1 MNVEPV
7 PFITLLQGDTSP
19 SFNSSPLS
27 QMHRVSAP
35 KSSITRRNT
44 TCFVTRR
51 NFISKVT
58 AWKRDIIFAYYIW
71 YIHIRTFLHML
82 LYRLL
87 VLNSCDEQGNV
98 PLHWAVERN
107 KAESCK
113 ALLDL
118 GANPNILNTAL
129 LSPLHLA
136 VSHGHSNLVGVRRLI
151 RHSWCNNLKDRK
163 CVFLLNSCSQQGQRR
178 AF

>member
-1 MNVEPV
+1 
-7 PFITLLQGDTSP
+7 
-19 SFNSSPLS
+19 
-27 QMHRVSAP
+27 
-35 KSSITRRNT
+35 
-44 TCFVTRR
+44 
-51 NFISKVT
+51 
-58 AWKRDIIFAYYIW
+58 
-71 YIHIRTFLHML
+71 ML

-136 VSHGHSNLVGVRRLI
+136 VSHGHNNLVGVRRLI
-151 RHSWCNNLKDRK
+151 RHS
-163 CVFLLNSCSQQGQRR
+163 
-178 AF
+178 